1 MNDMTKHPLFKVW
14 NFPSTQ
20 MTRMPSNKSEMPVL
34 TVKYEDKD
42 KAKQQIGAQFD
53 PIASMWFFN
62 RYTKWNRD
70 LVMDDVIRQIND
82 NNWYL
87 GYAYRDCSQS
97 PNAIRYDTP
106 MSNYTWL
113 TQPVH
118 ESELQRLSTVS
129 TYRWSR
135 DIASS
140 RPLLEIVIIQPTT
153 GTACDRVAPTA
164 FVVVYADSTCGGD
177 VHWVREVSMD
187 EARKLWDVCEKN
199 FVFSTESARQGGGKD
214 ADPGFSTWTK
224 VYIEQK
230 MINGGITA
238 AVAAADITMSD
249 LTANQ
254 FQKNNFQHKSPTNYA
269 VTA

>member
-42 KAKQQIGAQFD
+42 KAKQQIGAQYD
-53 PIASMWFFN
+53 PNASMWFFN

-82 NNWYL
+82 NNWFL
-87 GYAYRDCSQS
+87 GYAYRECSQS

-118 ESELQRLSTVS
+118 ESELRNMSTVS
-129 TYRWSR
+129 TYSWSC

-153 GTACDRVAPTA
+153 GTACDRTAPAA
-164 FVVVYADSTCGGD
+164 FVVVYDGLTTGGH
-177 VHWVREVSMD
+177 VHCVREISMD
-187 EARKLWDVCEKN
+187 EARKLWDVCEKH
-199 FVFSTESARQGGGKD
+199 FVFSTDNRRATNLKI
-214 ADPGFSTWTK
+214 ADPGISGMTK

-230 MINGGITA
+230 MINGGIT
-238 AVAAADITMSD
+238 AADITMSD